1 MLYYVYGLIDNQ
13 WQPIDGKWLGI
24 YEARVSGNLA
34 YQRGARLL
42 GMYTWNGTDMTWSTG
57 M

>member
-13 WQPIDGKWLGI
+13 WQPIDGKWLGVD
-24 YEARVSGNLA
+24 EARVSGNLA
-34 YQRGARLL
+34 YQRGARML

-57 M
+57 V